1 MYRVSQEHP
10 VTSDVIGQVNGSSDV
25 SGIDWHLESA
35 IWDRRSN
42 LQNITFRTAYI
53 NIGAFMLTTSKAN
66 LKL

>member
-10 VTSDVIGQVNGSSDV
+10 VTSDVIGQVNGSLDV

-53 NIGAFMLTTSKAN
+53 NV
-66 LKL
+66 